1 MTTTTTKDGREGQD
15 DKNGGADSDVYEE
28 MDPALVAGWE
38 ALDAGEIDEARAAA
52 QGYPPDGP
60 LRVEALMLAAA
71 CQREDGDVDG
81 ALGMLQ
87 KAAKAEPDWCTP
99 ELWMAELLLD
109 DSERLEEAL
118 PHAHR
123 ALDLAE
129 EEDEYLASLS
139 VKAAVELGLGRPSDA
154 RRTLDGL
161 PPEDTVLDDPA
172 MAVDL
177 AQLLIEAG
185 NVPGARARLETL
197 VVAESE
203 DADAWYWLGIAA
215 EAGGDETRKRAA
227 WLQTRALDVAD
238 AEHSAAH
245 AHDHGHDHGHDHDHD
260 HGDDDHHHDQGENLT
275 EEMLV
280 TVAEETL
287 AALPT
292 QFRDLLGNVPIVVA
306 ERPALADVEAG
317 LDPRVL
323 GLFNGAPHGERGATA
338 DMPGVTEIVL
348 FRQNIERVAADDD
361 ELRDE
366 IRTTLLHEAGHFF
379 GLDEEGLARL
389 GLD

>member
-15 DKNGGADSDVYEE
+15 DKNGGADSDVDEE